1 MSTLHV
7 RNIPGDVYDALRER
21 AEANNSS
28 ISSETIRLLK
38 RALRTDKIGL
48 RELFDNIEGDRPVA
62 KTRTRDIAELI
73 REDRNT
79 R

>member
-7 RNIPGDVYDALRER
+7 RNMPSEVYNALRER

-48 RELFDNIEGDRPVA
+48 RELLDSIEGDRPLA
-62 KTRTRDIAELI
+62 KTRARDIAELI